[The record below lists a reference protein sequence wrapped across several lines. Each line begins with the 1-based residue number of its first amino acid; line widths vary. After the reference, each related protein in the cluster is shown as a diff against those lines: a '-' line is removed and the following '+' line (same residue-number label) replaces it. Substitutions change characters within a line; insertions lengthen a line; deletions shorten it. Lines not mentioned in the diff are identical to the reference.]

1 MSKPTPRKRGRQ
13 ALADRARV
21 MRRDKG
27 LCQDCLARGVLTL
40 ATEVDHIVP
49 LFKGGDDSD
58 DNKAAICADCHQ
70 LKTRSDKGQAPS
82 GGCDAR
88 GFPTDPRHPW
98 NRAMKT

>member
-21 MRRDKG
+21 LRRDKG
-27 LCQDCLARGVLTL
+27 LCQDCLARNVLTL

-58 DNKAAICADCHQ
+58 DNRRSLCADCHV
-70 LKTRSDKGQAPS
+70 LKTRADKGQSPS
-82 GGCDAR
+82 GACDAS
-88 GFPTDPRHPW
+88 GLPTDPRHHW
-98 NRAMKT
+98 NK